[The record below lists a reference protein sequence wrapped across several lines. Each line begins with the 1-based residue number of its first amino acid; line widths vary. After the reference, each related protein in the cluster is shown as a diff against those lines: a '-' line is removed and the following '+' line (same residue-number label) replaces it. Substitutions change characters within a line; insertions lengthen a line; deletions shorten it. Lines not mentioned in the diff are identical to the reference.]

1 MNCRQCNAPLED
13 RARFCPRCGT
23 TLGATPPAAWP
34 RSGPAPSV
42 DQTVPAG
49 QIPTP
54 GMFPPGPAAQQQ
66 PASPYQEF
74 MQQRSVSP
82 SGPPA
87 TFPQYQDNSAGERN
101 MPQNVAVHTQEQA
114 PNQGKPR
121 RRRRGWALGCL
132 SVLVLLVLLLAG
144 AWTFIV
150 RPYVHDMA
158 LQQLDRAMS
167 QSVNRVPDLSNTN
180 DLTGIP
186 GLPIGINVP
195 IPPQTI
201 SQDTLNN
208 MVVLNLPQNGPVQNP
223 NTQITLDKVRL
234 SFSTYGFTSAI
245 STLPTVQNGKLVATN
260 VSLEGPI
267 ALILSPDDI
276 STLMDKYF
284 AKAQK
289 KLNRQIKSITLNNGN
304 LVLEI
309 A

>member
-1 MNCRQCNAPLED
+1 
-13 RARFCPRCGT
+13 
-23 TLGATPPAAWP
+23 
-34 RSGPAPSV
+34 
-42 DQTVPAG
+42 
-49 QIPTP
+49 
-54 GMFPPGPAAQQQ
+54 
-66 PASPYQEF
+66 
-74 MQQRSVSP
+74 
-82 SGPPA
+82 
-87 TFPQYQDNSAGERN
+87 